1 VTPRPPRLAQ
11 HLLKWSLPESDRE
24 AVLGDMCEEFAARA
38 DRDNT
43 RAARAWYRRQV
54 RRSFLANVRRRGGG
68 FMQDLRYAIRA
79 LLKSPAFTAVVVL
92 TLALGIGAN
101 TAIFSVVDA
110 VLLRPLPYPEPDRI
124 VSFAWRFAE
133 GVSPANVTPLT
144 FQYWRESSQAFDGFA
159 VTSDGSANMIRDAV
173 AERVKTTSATADFF
187 KAIGVSPMM
196 GRGFLPEDCVPGAP
210 QVAVISYGTWQR
222 VFGGASDV
230 VGRAITLN
238 DRPFTVIGVMPAGF
252 SYEPAADL
260 WFPLQLRIDARDRG
274 RNYTVIGR
282 LRPGMTIE
290 QAQSETD
297 RLFERFQ
304 TANPQHAPRN
314 ARTINLIRFQDFLVA
329 DMQPLL
335 FVLLGAVGLVLL
347 IACGNVANL
356 LLSRATARARDMA
369 IRSALGA
376 GRSRLVR
383 QVLTECLLLSL
394 MGGIAGVAL
403 ASVGVRTLIAL
414 IPSQLP
420 RLADVAVDRRV
431 LGFALL
437 LSTALGLVFG
447 LIGAIRVL
455 KSDPGGVLKA
465 SAGTGADV
473 ARQRLSNILV
483 IGEVALSV
491 ILLVGAGLLIA
502 TFVNLR
508 GVRLGFDTDNIV
520 TVQLSASAAKFGST
534 AAGAQLDRVLI
545 ERIGAIPEVS
555 SVTTASSLPLERGP
569 NFSFGIEKDPPDKV
583 NYVELRAVGPDYFRT
598 LGIALRAGR
607 GLSASD
613 AEGSLPVTVVNETL
627 ARLFGGPETALGQRI
642 IIGRGTPSGGAT
654 REIVG
659 VVSDVADGRPGTR
672 LFPTLYL
679 ARSQFGGGGN
689 LAVLIRTSGSVEIA
703 PDLRRVIREID
714 PQLPIARIRTM
725 NDVASAA
732 LAQQRFNM
740 MLIGVFAT
748 IALALAMVGLYG
760 LLSYQVAQRTR
771 EIGVRI
777 ALGARRADVLR
788 MIVERGLMLTFVGI
802 VIGVAGALALGGF
815 LKTLLFG
822 VSATSPWVFAS
833 VAGVLLAVALLA
845 SIVPARR
852 AMRADPVMALRAE

>member
-1 VTPRPPRLAQ
+1 
-11 HLLKWSLPESDRE
+11 
-24 AVLGDMCEEFAARA
+24 
-38 DRDNT
+38 
-43 RAARAWYRRQV
+43 
-54 RRSFLANVRRRGGG
+54 
-68 FMQDLRYAIRA
+68 
-79 LLKSPAFTAVVVL
+79 
-92 TLALGIGAN
+92 
-101 TAIFSVVDA
+101 
-110 VLLRPLPYPEPDRI
+110 
-124 VSFAWRFAE
+124 
-133 GVSPANVTPLT
+133 
-144 FQYWRESSQAFDGFA
+144 
-159 VTSDGSANMIRDAV
+159 
-173 AERVKTTSATADFF
+173 
-187 KAIGVSPMM
+187 
-196 GRGFLPEDCVPGAP
+196 
-210 QVAVISYGTWQR
+210 
-222 VFGGASDV
+222 
-230 VGRAITLN
+230 
-238 DRPFTVIGVMPAGF
+238 
-252 SYEPAADL
+252 
-260 WFPLQLRIDARDRG
+260 
-274 RNYTVIGR
+274 
-282 LRPGMTIE
+282 
-290 QAQSETD
+290 
-297 RLFERFQ
+297 
-304 TANPQHAPRN
+304 
-314 ARTINLIRFQDFLVA
+314 
-329 DMQPLL
+329 
-335 FVLLGAVGLVLL
+335 
-347 IACGNVANL
+347 
-356 LLSRATARARDMA
+356 MA

-394 MGGIAGVAL
+394 LGGVAGVAL
-403 ASVGVRTLIAL
+403 ANVGVHTLIAL

-437 LSTALGLVFG
+437 LSTALGLLFG

-465 SAGTGADV
+465 SAGTGADM
-473 ARQRLSNILV
+473 ARQRLSNVLV

-534 AAGAQLDRVLI
+534 AAGAQLDRTLI
-545 ERIGAIPEVS
+545 ERIGAIPGVS

-569 NFSFGIEKDPPDKV
+569 NFIFGIEKDPPDKV

-598 LGIALRAGR
+598 LGITLRAGR

-689 LAVLIRTSGSVEIA
+689 LAVLIRTSGSVEIG
-703 PDLRRVIREID
+703 PDLRRAIREID

-788 MIVERGLMLTFVGI
+788 MIVERGLILTFVGI
-802 VIGVAGALALGGF
+802 AIGVAGALALGGF

>member
-1 VTPRPPRLAQ
+1 
-11 HLLKWSLPESDRE
+11 
-24 AVLGDMCEEFAARA
+24 
-38 DRDNT
+38 
-43 RAARAWYRRQV
+43 
-54 RRSFLANVRRRGGG
+54 
-68 FMQDLRYAIRA
+68 MQDLRYAIRA

-159 VTSDGSANMIRDAV
+159 VTSDGSANLIRDAV

-187 KAIGVSPMM
+187 KAIGVSPMV
-196 GRGFLPEDCVPGAP
+196 GRGFLPEDCVPGAA

-222 VFGGASDV
+222 VFGGTSDV

-238 DRPFTVIGVMPAGF
+238 DRSFTVIGVMPAGF

-274 RNYTVIGR
+274 RNYMVIAG

-297 RLFERFQ
+297 RLFQRFQ
-304 TANPQHAPRN
+304 AANPQHAPRD
-314 ARTINLIRFQDFLVA
+314 ARTINLIRLQDFLVA

-394 MGGIAGVAL
+394 LGGVAGVAL
-403 ASVGVRTLIAL
+403 ANVGVHTLIAL

-437 LSTALGLVFG
+437 LSTALGLLFG

-465 SAGTGADV
+465 SAGTGADM
-473 ARQRLSNILV
+473 ARQRLSNVLV

-534 AAGAQLDRVLI
+534 AAGAQLDRTLI
-545 ERIGAIPEVS
+545 ERIGAIPGVS

-569 NFSFGIEKDPPDKV
+569 NFIFGIDKDPPDKV

-598 LGIALRAGR
+598 LGITLRAGR

-679 ARSQFGGGGN
+679 ARTQFGGGGN

-788 MIVERGLMLTFVGI
+788 MIVERGLILTFVGI